1 MIEMGVQ
8 FAEYA
13 FVMKALADETRLRI
27 LYTLMDGEQCACRIL
42 ERFDISQPTLSHHMK
57 MLEGSG
63 LVRSRR
69 DGLWKRYRLEPS
81 RMGELLKFLS
91 EISESPDKAGSCE
104 GGCGR

>member
-1 MIEMGVQ
+1 MGVQ

-27 LYTLMDGEQCACRIL
+27 LYMLMDGELCACKIL
-42 ERFDISQPTLSHHMK
+42 ERFDITQPTLSHHMK

-63 LVRSRR
+63 LVKSRR
-69 DGLWKRYRLEPS
+69 DGLWKRYRLEPA
-81 RMGELLKFLS
+81 RMDALMAFLS
-91 EISESPDKAGSCE
+91 VISKPSDKAASCK